1 MFRKEGRQLIRLQR
15 QNLLEFGGSDSHN
28 SESDSDPAVQEKYLH
43 NLIGWS
49 AKSPVEKKLVL
60 GIMHRE
66 GHKNFEETL
75 ADPLNPLTI
84 QARQSILEKRKN
96 SIISNLTNNPLIQP
110 KKLPT

>member
-1 MFRKEGRQLIRLQR
+1 MRGLIRNQHKFNLLVKTLFRKEGRQLIRLQR

-43 NLIGWS
+43 NLMGWS
-49 AKSPVEKKLVL
+49 AKSPMEKKLVL

-84 QARQSILEKRKN
+84 
-96 SIISNLTNNPLIQP
+96 
-110 KKLPT
+110 